1 MIDARWQRCVQ
12 NAPRRWRNAFAPR
25 MVRCNAAWL
34 LFKLMGLRYAA
45 IVSKRY
51 AGFEWMLKMLADG
64 VKGQTCSPD
73 SRAKM
78 RRLA

>member
-1 MIDARWQRCVQ
+1 
-12 NAPRRWRNAFAPR
+12 

-51 AGFEWMLKMLADG
+51 AGFEWMLKMLVDG
-64 VKGQTCSPD
+64 VKGQTCSLTQPIF
-73 SRAKM
+73 AGAE
-78 RRLA
+78 LADCETLAIIF